1 MISDLTEIFDGQIKR
16 QWKDIK
22 MIDYKKEPWYNNIS
36 GEDKSLLD
44 SLA

>member
-22 MIDYKKEPWYNNIS
+22 MIDYKKESWYNDIS
-36 GEDKSLLD
+36 VEDKSLLD